1 MAHPKIEGPLTVG
14 YPKAGCVR
22 PGASREEKPFMA
34 NTNIRPGA
42 TEIGVE
48 ITSVARLSASAATVA
63 ARAFVL
69 IEAHVGSAPQVVQA
83 LRTLTGVRKADV
95 ITGNFDIIALV
106 EAANMAEMAELVT
119 GQIQGIRGVSR
130 TITCVA
136 TS

>member
-1 MAHPKIEGPLTVG
+1 M
-14 YPKAGCVR
+14 
-22 PGASREEKPFMA
+22 
-34 NTNIRPGA
+34 
-42 TEIGVE
+42 
-48 ITSVARLSASAATVA
+48 A

-69 IEAHVGSAPQVVQA
+69 IEAQVGSAPQVVQA
-83 LRTLTGVRKADV
+83 LRTLTEVRKADV

-119 GQIQGIRGVSR
+119 GQIQGIRGVLR